1 MQTYLVGGAVRD
13 QLLDLPVTDHD
24 WLVVNA
30 KQSDMLKLG
39 FIQVGKNF
47 PVFLHPKTHEEYALA
62 RTEIKTGRGYQAF
75 TFDTDEVSLIEDL
88 KRRDLTIN
96 AMAIDENGQLHDP
109 FNGQEDIKNKK
120 LRHVSD
126 AFCEDPLRVLRVA
139 RFAAKLHYLGFT
151 IADETLKLMQ
161 AIIANNELE
170 ALSHERILQEFTR
183 ALNTANFEVF
193 LSTLQQLSAF
203 EYILKPLQTLAT
215 IRIKPLLDAIQL
227 QCKNHDILFALL
239 FVHLDNEQA
248 LIDVLNELK
257 PPKSTQILSLRLY
270 RHHWFFST
278 LQQHSEKD
286 ILKAFKAIDALRNKP
301 AFNDFQSALRH
312 LYQNSAHAI
321 SNICLS
327 AKIQKALT
335 EYDYGLALKNIR
347 NKQTIAKT
355 VMKLQLQLIEEM
367 LAKFTEPK

>member
-13 QLLDLPVTDHD
+13 QLLDLPVKDHD

-39 FIQVGKNF
+39 FIQVGKKF
-47 PVFLHPKTHEEYALA
+47 PVFLHPETYEEYALA
-62 RTEIKTGRGYQAF
+62 RTETKTGRGYQAF
-75 TFDTDEVSLIEDL
+75 TFNTDEVSLIEDL

-96 AMAIDENGQLHDP
+96 AMAIDEDGKLHDP
-109 FNGQEDIKNKK
+109 FNGQDDIKNKK

-161 AIIANNELE
+161 TIIANNELE

-183 ALNTANFEVF
+183 ALGTANFEVF
-193 LSTLQQLSAF
+193 LTTLQQLGAF
-203 EYILKPLQTLAT
+203 KHILKPLQTLP
-215 IRIKPLLDAIQL
+215 INRLEPLLSAIQL
-227 QCKNHDILFALL
+227 QCKSNDILFALL
-239 FVHLDNEQA
+239 FVHLENEQI
-248 LIDVLNELK
+248 LIEVLNELK
-257 PPKSTQILSLRLY
+257 PPKSTQTLSLRLY
-270 RHHWFFST
+270 RYHWFFST
-278 LQQHSEKD
+278 LQQQSAKE
-286 ILKAFKAIDALRNKP
+286 ILHAFKAIDALRNKS
-301 AFNDFQSALRH
+301 AFNDFQIALRH
-312 LYQNSAHAI
+312 LYQDSAHAI
-321 SNICLS
+321 SNICLGDR
-327 AKIQKALT
+327 IQKTLT

-355 VMKLQLQLIEEM
+355 VIKLQLQLIQEIIKSK
-367 LAKFTEPK
+367 LAD